1 MIAHTNQHDSASSDA
16 DNSSYPVPRSGRPFP
31 AIFGLQG
38 KRLATFTTQIR
49 PFDIEDILGHDPRS
63 RNLKAIR
70 DAKTRTLYEHVQR
83 KTSEERVR
91 AMIDYYRARVF
102 HAYPILGAV
111 PAISIAVEQPI
122 SFKRYGNHEVLGEMF
137 LETGRANRRIVLDG
151 LGRIT
156 GLLDLVDRLQGD
168 KIDEKSARQLETLLN
183 GCLLP
188 VVFFAPQIGQK
199 PFDQDEMEQIFC
211 DFNFKVRPVSPKDA
225 IALDHSDP
233 YVEITRFLD
242 AECRAIHAFG
252 GMEKKAASLGS
263 KSTSLVVQP
272 VLLRFVRGAIEGAA
286 YLEAARNAHVD
297 NPNLTP
303 ENEEIVSHELAD
315 FLDALSIEMGD
326 EKWADR
332 SSMHLSSPGWQV
344 IGLLYHDIRFRLGK
358 KGDEILEFGAA
369 VAKLDWRREGDI
381 FSKFMTKK
389 IDAKTGNEILALN
402 SAGASVRRELLK
414 DLRTRLGLTELLS
427 TSKPELEEAA

>member
-1 MIAHTNQHDSASSDA
+1 MNAISKLSEAPTDA
-16 DNSSYPVPRSGRPFP
+16 GNAFYPIPRSGRPFP
-31 AIFGLQG
+31 AIVGLQG
-38 KRLATFTTQIR
+38 RRLATFTTQIR
-49 PFDIEDILGHDPRS
+49 PFDIEDVLGHDPRS
-63 RNLKAIR
+63 RNHKLLR
-70 DAKTRTLYEHVQR
+70 DAKTQKLYEHVQR

-91 AMIDYYRARVF
+91 DMICYYRTRVF
-102 HAYPILGAV
+102 CGYPILGAV

-122 SFKRYGNHEVLGEMF
+122 AFKRLENHEFLGEMY
-137 LETGRANRRIVLDG
+137 LETGRSNRRIVLDG
-151 LGRIT
+151 LGRVT
-156 GLLDLVDRLQGD
+156 GLLDLVDLLQG
-168 KIDEKSARQLETLLN
+168 EKLSEEESNHLQSKLD

-188 VVFFAPQIGQK
+188 VVFFAPQNGQK
-199 PFDQDEMEQIFC
+199 AFSQDEMEQIFC

-242 AECRAIHAFG
+242 TECRAIGFFG

-272 VLLRFVRGAIEGAA
+272 VLLRFVRGAIEGEG
-286 YLEAARNAHVD
+286 YLEAARNASVD

-303 ENEEIVSHELAD
+303 ENAEVVSHELAD
-315 FLDALSIEMGD
+315 FLDALAISMGD

-344 IGLLYHDIRFRLGK
+344 LGLLYHDMRFRLK
-358 KGDEILEFGAA
+358 KSGDDIEKFAGE
-369 VAKLDWRREGDI
+369 VARLDWRRGGEI

-389 IDAKTGNEILALN
+389 VDSRTGKEVLALN
-402 SAGASVRRELLK
+402 SAGASVRRELIK
-414 DLRTRLGLTELLS
+414 NLRGRLGLTPQLS
-427 TSKPELEEAA
+427 SDEAEAA